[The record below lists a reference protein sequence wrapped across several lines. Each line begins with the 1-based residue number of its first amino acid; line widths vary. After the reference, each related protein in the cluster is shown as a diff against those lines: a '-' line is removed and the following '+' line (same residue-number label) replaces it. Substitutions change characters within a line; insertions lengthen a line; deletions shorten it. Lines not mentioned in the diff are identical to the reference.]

1 MSSSGDY
8 QVAACAAGFTIGF
21 GFLTTIRAF
30 HQTRANRNPWKSAYI
45 YMIWGEILANLI
57 LAILCWLW
65 LKDILHNGPALLFF
79 ILFFYVFEVQ
89 FLMQIIINRISIIS
103 ERKST
108 ARQLKIGTAVVIS
121 IINVA
126 VFCIFIP
133 SHLSPPPSMIFVHIN
148 KYWDRCSKIL
158 IMLVD
163 AFLNYYFIHVV
174 RARLVKQ
181 HGLRK
186 YKPLVAYYTR
196 LGIISV
202 AMDLMLI
209 GLMSLPNGIVFV
221 QFHPVAYMVKLNIEM
236 SMADM
241 IIKVARTSEQDMHF
255 GSSSQGTPYVG
266 THTTQ
271 KTPQTFNNDRDE
283 THGVPKNVTNTAF
296 VGHNRGNEELR
307 EDIHGIKRQT
317 EVQVYVGDSDTE
329 DRSIDLEHGKPT
341 TRDFTRD
348 RDTFN
353 NRASH
358 NSNDSQIPMHEL
370 GSPIGRATST

>member
-1 MSSSGDY
+1 
-8 QVAACAAGFTIGF
+8 
-21 GFLTTIRAF
+21 
-30 HQTRANRNPWKSAYI
+30 
-45 YMIWGEILANLI
+45 
-57 LAILCWLW
+57 
-65 LKDILHNGPALLFF
+65 
-79 ILFFYVFEVQ
+79 
-89 FLMQIIINRISIIS
+89 
-103 ERKST
+103 
-108 ARQLKIGTAVVIS
+108 
-121 IINVA
+121 
-126 VFCIFIP
+126 
-133 SHLSPPPSMIFVHIN
+133 
-148 KYWDRCSKIL
+148 
-158 IMLVD
+158 
-163 AFLNYYFIHVV
+163 
-174 RARLVKQ
+174 
-181 HGLRK
+181 
-186 YKPLVAYYTR
+186 
-196 LGIISV
+196 
-202 AMDLMLI
+202 
-209 GLMSLPNGIVFV
+209 
-221 QFHPVAYMVKLNIEM
+221 MVKLNIEM

-271 KTPQTFNNDRDE
+271 KTHQTFNDDRDE

-296 VGHNRGNEELR
+296 VGHNRGNEDLR

-370 GSPIGRATST
+370 GSPIGHATSTWSLCRLRTSTVLTSSIFFYIPF